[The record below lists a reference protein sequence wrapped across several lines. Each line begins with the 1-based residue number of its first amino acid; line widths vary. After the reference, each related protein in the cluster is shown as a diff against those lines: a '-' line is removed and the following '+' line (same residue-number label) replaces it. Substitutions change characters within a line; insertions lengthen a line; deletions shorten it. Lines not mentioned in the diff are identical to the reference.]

1 MSKLDENIINE
12 SDYNSQLI
20 EYEKLLNEYAENG
33 KYEKAELCKEK
44 IDNLK
49 KSIKKKRKKDLE
61 QRQSI
66 ENENLETNYKN
77 EIEEFNRIW
86 KEKFKELEERTQKAG
101 EEIAER
107 QNKEMNDLYNLLE
120 EKINQDNKYRPSAEY
135 IKLNNEEKQL
145 VKFQKFNEASIIRKK
160 KEKIKLKDIEK
171 KKKRKKKKNTKK
183 SIKKK

>member
-61 QRQSI
+61 QRQNF
-66 ENENLETNYKN
+66 ENENLETNYQN
-77 EIEEFNRIW
+77 EIKEFNRI
-86 KEKFKELEERTQKAG
+86 FKE
-101 EEIAER
+101 
-107 QNKEMNDLYNLLE
+107 NL
-120 EKINQDNKYRPSAEY
+120 
-135 IKLNNEEKQL
+135 
-145 VKFQKFNEASIIRKK
+145 
-160 KEKIKLKDIEK
+160 
-171 KKKRKKKKNTKK
+171 KN
-183 SIKKK
+183 

>member
-33 KYEKAELCKEK
+33 QYEKAELCKEK
-44 IDNLK
+44 IKDLK
-49 KSIKKKRKKDLE
+49 KLIKKKRKKDLE
-61 QRQSI
+61 QRQNI
-66 ENENLETNYKN
+66 ENENLELNYKT

-86 KEKFKELEERTQKAG
+86 NERFKELEERTQKAG
-101 EEIAER
+101 EEITER

-120 EKINQDNKYRPSAEY
+120 EKMNQDNKYRPSAEY
-135 IKLNNEEKQL
+135 IKLDNEEKQL
-145 VKFQKFNEASIIRKK
+145 VKFQKFNDASIIRKK

-171 KKKRKKKKNTKK
+171 KKKKNK
-183 SIKKK
+183 

>member
-1 MSKLDENIINE
+1 MKILMSKSDENIINE

-101 EEIAER
+101 EEITER

-120 EKINQDNKYRPSAEY
+120 EKINQDNKYRQY
-135 IKLNNEEKQL
+135 IKLNNVEKQS
-145 VKFQKFNEASIIRKK
+145 VKFQKFNE
-160 KEKIKLKDIEK
+160 DFNYK
-171 KKKRKKKKNTKK
+171 KKKKKFN
-183 SIKKK
+183 